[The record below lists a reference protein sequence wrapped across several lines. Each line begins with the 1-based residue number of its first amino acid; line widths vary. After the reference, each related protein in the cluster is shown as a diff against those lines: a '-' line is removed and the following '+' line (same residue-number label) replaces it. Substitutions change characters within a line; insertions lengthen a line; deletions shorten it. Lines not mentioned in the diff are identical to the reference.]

1 MTRRQTGASVA
12 VAAVVAAAAFGLTS
26 GVSPTSAAWTDTEYT
41 KALTTG
47 VTPVAPTA
55 LKCAAGSGGLG
66 GPATVLWTAS
76 TGPAP
81 SGYTVKWTGTAT
93 GQKSVIGNVTTT
105 TIPTTGFNVASSV
118 QVRVYAD
125 YGTWQSAAG
134 TQFVT
139 VNGLV
144 GGLLWGCS
152 PT

>member
-1 MTRRQTGASVA
+1 MRRRTA
-12 VAAVVAAAAFGLTS
+12 VTAAAAALVAAAAFGLAS
-26 GVSPTSAAWTDTEYT
+26 GIAPTSAAWTDAEYT

-55 LKCAAGSGGLG
+55 LKCATGSGGLG
-66 GPATVLWTAS
+66 SPATVQWTAS
-76 TGPAP
+76 TGAAP

-93 GQKSVIGNVTTT
+93 GQKSVIGNVVTTT
-105 TIPTTGFNVASSV
+105 VPTTGFNVASSV

-125 YGTWQSAAG
+125 YGSWQSAAG
-134 TQFVT
+134 TQVVT
-139 VNGLV
+139 INGLI